1 MSRDE
6 RGTWSVYRPS
16 KPIWIW
22 SLVGASALTMVLG
35 FTWGGWTTT
44 GRAQVMQDIAV
55 RNAKAEL
62 VASICVHNFIT
73 SQDAQKSLRELKA
86 KSYWD
91 RDDFINAGGW
101 MKIAG
106 IDDNVTN
113 AAKDCAS
120 RLVELNDVPPLTPPP
135 VTGS

>member
-1 MSRDE
+1 
-6 RGTWSVYRPS
+6 
-16 KPIWIW
+16 
-22 SLVGASALTMVLG
+22 MVLG